1 MSIIPASRVQ
11 GDPCSNNTSLHLQA
25 PIEQASSKPLPTW
38 SKPTAAIGSKV
49 SLLDS
54 GGAFAGVILV
64 FVSDE
69 GFNALDQA
77 VQTSGNTDLSIHLT
91 RATAEPH
98 IEPNLRLTLTG
109 PDRPGIVYEITHE
122 LAELQ
127 INILHF
133 SSHVQSG
140 AWSGEALFIADL
152 ETRTPAELDL
162 DELRDRLDAVE
173 EKMTLEIDIE
183 SDSA

>member
-1 MSIIPASRVQ
+1 MQQQYVITFAGADRTGLVETLADLVKAHD
-11 GDPCSNNTSLHLQA
+11 GDWQQSELTRL
-25 PIEQASSKPLPTW
+25 
-38 SKPTAAIGSKV
+38 
-49 SLLDS
+49 

-64 FVSDE
+64 SVSSE
-69 GFNALDQA
+69 GFEALDQA
-77 VQTSGNTDLSIHLT
+77 VQTGGNTNLSIHLT
-91 RATAEPH
+91 RATAEPA

-140 AWSGEALFIADL
+140 AWSGEALFFADL
-152 ETRTPAELDL
+152 ETRTPANLDL

>member
-1 MSIIPASRVQ
+1 MQQQYVITFAGADRTGLVETLADLVKAHG
-11 GDPCSNNTSLHLQA
+11 GDWQQSELTRL
-25 PIEQASSKPLPTW
+25 
-38 SKPTAAIGSKV
+38 
-49 SLLDS
+49 

-91 RATAEPH
+91 RARAEPH

-152 ETRTPAELDL
+152 ETRTPADLDL
-162 DELRDRLDAVE
+162 DELRDRLDAIE

-183 SDSA
+183 SASD

>member
-1 MSIIPASRVQ
+1 MQQQYVITFAGADRTGLVETLADLVKAHG
-11 GDPCSNNTSLHLQA
+11 GDWQQSELTRL
-25 PIEQASSKPLPTW
+25 
-38 SKPTAAIGSKV
+38 
-49 SLLDS
+49 

-91 RATAEPH
+91 RATVEPH

>member
-1 MSIIPASRVQ
+1 MQQQYVITFAGADRTGLVETLADLVKAHD
-11 GDPCSNNTSLHLQA
+11 GDWQQSELTRL
-25 PIEQASSKPLPTW
+25 
-38 SKPTAAIGSKV
+38 
-49 SLLDS
+49 

-64 FVSDE
+64 SVSSE
-69 GFNALDQA
+69 GFEALDQA
-77 VQTSGNTDLSIHLT
+77 VQTGGNTNLSIHLT
-91 RATAEPH
+91 RATAEPA

-140 AWSGEALFIADL
+140 AWSGEALFFADL
-152 ETRTPAELDL
+152 ETRTPANLDL
-162 DELRDRLDAVE
+162 DELRYRLDAVE

>member
-1 MSIIPASRVQ
+1 MQQQYVITFAGADRTGLVETLADLVKAHD
-11 GDPCSNNTSLHLQA
+11 GDWQQSELTRL
-25 PIEQASSKPLPTW
+25 
-38 SKPTAAIGSKV
+38 
-49 SLLDS
+49 

-64 FVSDE
+64 SVSTE
-69 GFNALDQA
+69 GFEALDQA
-77 VQTSGNTDLSIHLT
+77 VQTGGPTNLSIHLT
-91 RATAEPH
+91 RATAEPA

-140 AWSGEALFIADL
+140 AWSGEALFFADL
-152 ETRTPAELDL
+152 ETRTPANLDL

>member
-1 MSIIPASRVQ
+1 MQQQYVITFAGADRTGLVETLADLVKAHG
-11 GDPCSNNTSLHLQA
+11 GDWQQSELTRL
-25 PIEQASSKPLPTW
+25 
-38 SKPTAAIGSKV
+38 
-49 SLLDS
+49 

-64 FVSDE
+64 SVSSE
-69 GFNALDQA
+69 GFEALDQA
-77 VQTSGNTDLSIHLT
+77 VQTGGNTNLSIHLT

-109 PDRPGIVYEITHE
+109 PDRPGIVYEVTHE

-152 ETRTPAELDL
+152 ETRTPTNLDL

>member
-1 MSIIPASRVQ
+1 MQQQYVITFAGADRTGLVETLADLVKAHG
-11 GDPCSNNTSLHLQA
+11 GDWQQSELTRL
-25 PIEQASSKPLPTW
+25 
-38 SKPTAAIGSKV
+38 
-49 SLLDS
+49 

-69 GFNALDQA
+69 GFNVLDQA

-152 ETRTPAELDL
+152 EARTPAELDL

>member
-1 MSIIPASRVQ
+1 MQQQYVITFAGADRTGLVETLADLVKAHG
-11 GDPCSNNTSLHLQA
+11 GDWQQSELTRL
-25 PIEQASSKPLPTW
+25 
-38 SKPTAAIGSKV
+38 
-49 SLLDS
+49 

-91 RATAEPH
+91 RATAEPQ

>member
-1 MSIIPASRVQ
+1 MQQQYVITFAGADRTGLVETLADLVKAHG
-11 GDPCSNNTSLHLQA
+11 GDWQQSELTRL
-25 PIEQASSKPLPTW
+25 
-38 SKPTAAIGSKV
+38 
-49 SLLDS
+49 

-152 ETRTPAELDL
+152 ETRTPADLDL

>member
-1 MSIIPASRVQ
+1 MQQQYVITFAGADRTGLVETLADLVKAHG
-11 GDPCSNNTSLHLQA
+11 GDWQQSELTRL
-25 PIEQASSKPLPTW
+25 
-38 SKPTAAIGSKV
+38 
-49 SLLDS
+49 

-64 FVSDE
+64 SVSSA
-69 GFNALDQA
+69 GFKALDQA
-77 VQTSGNTDLSIHLT
+77 VQTDGNTNLSIHLT
-91 RATAEPH
+91 RAAAEPH

>member
-1 MSIIPASRVQ
+1 MQQQYVITFAGADRTGLVETLADLVKAHG
-11 GDPCSNNTSLHLQA
+11 GDWQQSELTRL
-25 PIEQASSKPLPTW
+25 
-38 SKPTAAIGSKV
+38 
-49 SLLDS
+49 

-152 ETRTPAELDL
+152 ETRTPAKLDL

>member
-1 MSIIPASRVQ
+1 MQQQYVITFAGADRTGLVETLADLVKAHG
-11 GDPCSNNTSLHLQA
+11 GDWQQSELTRL
-25 PIEQASSKPLPTW
+25 
-38 SKPTAAIGSKV
+38 
-49 SLLDS
+49 

-152 ETRTPAELDL
+152 ETRTPADLDL
-162 DELRDRLDAVE
+162 DELRDRLDAIE

-183 SDSA
+183 SASD

>member
-1 MSIIPASRVQ
+1 MQQQYVITFAGADRTGLVETLADLVKAHG
-11 GDPCSNNTSLHLQA
+11 GDWQQSELTRL
-25 PIEQASSKPLPTW
+25 
-38 SKPTAAIGSKV
+38 
-49 SLLDS
+49 

-98 IEPNLRLTLTG
+98 IEPNLRLILTG

>member
-1 MSIIPASRVQ
+1 MQQQYVITFAGADRTGLVETLADLVKAHG
-11 GDPCSNNTSLHLQA
+11 GDWQQSELTRL
-25 PIEQASSKPLPTW
+25 
-38 SKPTAAIGSKV
+38 
-49 SLLDS
+49 
-54 GGAFAGVILV
+54 GGAFAGAILV
-64 FVSDE
+64 SVSSE

-77 VQTSGNTDLSIHLT
+77 IQTGGNTKLAIHLT
-91 RATAEPH
+91 RATAEPD
-98 IEPNLRLTLTG
+98 IEPNLRLRLTG

-152 ETRTPAELDL
+152 ETRTPADLDL
-162 DELRDRLDAVE
+162 DELRDRLDAIE

-183 SDSA
+183 SASD

>member
-1 MSIIPASRVQ
+1 MQQQYVITFAGADRTGLVETLADLVKAHG
-11 GDPCSNNTSLHLQA
+11 GDWQQSELTRL
-25 PIEQASSKPLPTW
+25 
-38 SKPTAAIGSKV
+38 
-49 SLLDS
+49 

-140 AWSGEALFIADL
+140 AWSGEALFFADL

>member
-1 MSIIPASRVQ
+1 MQQQYVITFAGADRTGLVETLADLVKAHG
-11 GDPCSNNTSLHLQA
+11 GDWQQSELTRL
-25 PIEQASSKPLPTW
+25 
-38 SKPTAAIGSKV
+38 
-49 SLLDS
+49 

-64 FVSDE
+64 SVSSA
-69 GFNALDQA
+69 GFKALDQA
-77 VQTSGNTDLSIHLT
+77 VQTDGNTNLSIHLT
-91 RATAEPH
+91 RAAAEPH

-152 ETRTPAELDL
+152 ETRTPADLDL

>member
-1 MSIIPASRVQ
+1 MQQQYVITFAGADRTGLVETLADLVKAHD
-11 GDPCSNNTSLHLQA
+11 GDWQQSELTRL
-25 PIEQASSKPLPTW
+25 
-38 SKPTAAIGSKV
+38 
-49 SLLDS
+49 

-64 FVSDE
+64 SVSTE
-69 GFNALDQA
+69 GFEALDQA
-77 VQTSGNTDLSIHLT
+77 VQTGGNTNLSIHLT
-91 RATAEPH
+91 RATAEPA

-140 AWSGEALFIADL
+140 AWSGEALFFADL
-152 ETRTPAELDL
+152 ETRTPANLDL

>member
-1 MSIIPASRVQ
+1 MQQQYVITFAGADRTGLVETLADLVKAHG
-11 GDPCSNNTSLHLQA
+11 GDWQQSELTRL
-25 PIEQASSKPLPTW
+25 
-38 SKPTAAIGSKV
+38 
-49 SLLDS
+49 

-152 ETRTPAELDL
+152 ETRTPAQLDL

>member
-1 MSIIPASRVQ
+1 MQQQYVITFAGADRTGLVETLADLVKAHG
-11 GDPCSNNTSLHLQA
+11 GDWQQSELTRL
-25 PIEQASSKPLPTW
+25 
-38 SKPTAAIGSKV
+38 
-49 SLLDS
+49 
-54 GGAFAGVILV
+54 GGAFAGAILV
-64 FVSDE
+64 SVTSE

-77 VQTSGNTDLSIHLT
+77 IQTGAHTNLALHLT
-91 RATAEPH
+91 RATAEPD

-133 SSHVQSG
+133 SSRVESG

-152 ETRTPAELDL
+152 ETRAPADLDL
-162 DELRDRLDAVE
+162 DELRDRLDAIE
-173 EKMTLEIDIE
+173 EKMTLEIDIDAA
-183 SDSA
+183 SD

>member
-1 MSIIPASRVQ
+1 MQQQYVITFAGADRTGLVEILADLVKAHD
-11 GDPCSNNTSLHLQA
+11 GDWQQSELTRL
-25 PIEQASSKPLPTW
+25 
-38 SKPTAAIGSKV
+38 
-49 SLLDS
+49 

-64 FVSDE
+64 SVSSE
-69 GFNALDQA
+69 GFEALDQA
-77 VQTSGNTDLSIHLT
+77 VQTGGNTNLSIHLT

-109 PDRPGIVYEITHE
+109 PDRPGIVYEVTHE

-152 ETRTPAELDL
+152 ETRTPTNLDL

>member
-1 MSIIPASRVQ
+1 MQQQYVITFAGVDRTGLVETLADLVKAHG
-11 GDPCSNNTSLHLQA
+11 GDWQQSELTRL
-25 PIEQASSKPLPTW
+25 
-38 SKPTAAIGSKV
+38 
-49 SLLDS
+49 